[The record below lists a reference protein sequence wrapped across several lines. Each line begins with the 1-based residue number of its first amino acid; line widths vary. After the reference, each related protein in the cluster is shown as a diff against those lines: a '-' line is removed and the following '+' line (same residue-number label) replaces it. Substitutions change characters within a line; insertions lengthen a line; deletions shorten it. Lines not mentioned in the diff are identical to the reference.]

1 MDAPEPT
8 PTPSSLP
15 IRTASGGGA
24 AAGAFLRAI
33 DLGALRRLVVFGFG
47 LRLLL
52 WAISS
57 GSGEIRGWSR
67 IGAQVA
73 AHGVRRFSTSGLST
87 RQSPVAAMWAG
98 AAHSIATEL
107 EAPFELVFKVLP
119 LLADAALLTL
129 IIAVVRRRGGTALDA
144 WRAGAIYATALAVV
158 WTTSHHGGLD
168 SVLACCALLA
178 VVLVDEGDRPI
189 LAGLALAAAIH
200 MHMAAVALLPALWL
214 LQARSLRQTAW
225 FSLAVA
231 IGLSPLALPL
241 SAKGQAF
248 IERALNLETPSNRW
262 GLQFLFGEGSE
273 LPIVGHFVELIG
285 GRVQA
290 ESFTLVLLASVVIGV
305 QARLRHRSGLET
317 GALVVAALLV
327 LTPSIGLPYA
337 ALPLP
342 FLVVIDLRRSLIYS
356 AASGAFLTLAYLGFA
371 KAEMP
376 LVTNHSTPIGFFAGL
391 CAFCAWLVLL
401 DVLVQRLRPARAASG
416 PAAPSLMWER
426 ALLPLVFVVVATPM
440 GAALALATP
449 PFQVADEPLHA
460 MTACALAEGQ
470 LRPEHDAPPPW
481 TTTLDVPADLVVF
494 NRAIAALKLPHQPE
508 RRASVP
514 DLLDAAR
521 LPHDPSMRHISTREE
536 TREMGVYPPAMYGPQ
551 ALACA
556 VGRAAQLRPWALLSA
571 MRLANLAAFI
581 LLGALA
587 LWVLPTGRE
596 AVALLLLT
604 PMALSS
610 GASASADGQ
619 LIPLVAL
626 WLAVIFRIA
635 ARPNPQ
641 PLPVVAIFGAVVGA
655 FALSLAKSVYVPL
668 ALAFIL
674 LPRGCFT
681 SLTHRLVAT
690 TLVVG
695 ASVLGAVVWI
705 PETGG
710 GLDAWA
716 AKAGLEP
723 AATLT
728 ARLEAPFTFALAA
741 LRTFF
746 RERILTGVVGTLGW
760 RDTVLP
766 FSAFAVFWAAFVPVT
781 LLGGGARSSWRR
793 GVGVI
798 VLGVGAV
805 FALLLFYALYF
816 TKPDARWVSDVQGR
830 HFLPGLIFVSVG
842 LAEYLG
848 LDMRRRGRRSLAVVV
863 GVVAIFILV
872 QALGAVQTRYYL
884 DAAQVP
890 EVMRAAFQIPA
901 AAPSNGARTE
911 RPASGSEDQPTAAAS
926 DDDEAPP

>member
-1 MDAPEPT
+1 M
-8 PTPSSLP
+8 
-15 IRTASGGGA
+15 AS
-24 AAGAFLRAI
+24 AAGDFLRAI

-57 GSGEIRGWSR
+57 GSGETRGWVR
-67 IGAQVA
+67 IGAEVA
-73 AHGVRRFSTSGLST
+73 AHGVRRSVTSGLST

-98 AAHSIATEL
+98 AAHTIATGL

-129 IIAVVRRRGGTALDA
+129 IIAVVRRRGGTVLDA
-144 WRAGAIYATALAVV
+144 WRAAAIYSTAFAVV
-158 WTTSHHGGLD
+158 WATSHHGGLD

-200 MHMAAVALLPALWL
+200 MHMAAVVLLPALWL
-214 LQARSLRQTAW
+214 LQARSLRQTVW
-225 FSLAVA
+225 FSLAVVT
-231 IGLSPLALPL
+231 GLSPLALSL

-248 IERALNLETPSNRW
+248 IGRALNLAAPSNRW

-273 LPIVGHFVELIG
+273 LPILGHFVELIG
-285 GRVQA
+285 ARVQA

-317 GALVVAALLV
+317 GALVIAAFLV

-337 ALPLP
+337 ALPVP

-356 AASGAFLTLAYLGFA
+356 AASGAFLTLAYLGVA

-376 LVTNHSTPIGFFAGL
+376 LVTDHTTPIGFFAGL
-391 CAFCAWLVLL
+391 FAFCAWLVLL
-401 DVLVQRLRPARAASG
+401 VVLVQRLRPTGPVPG
-416 PAAPSLMWER
+416 PAVPSPGWER
-426 ALLPLVFVVVATPM
+426 ALLPLVFAGVAAPV
-440 GAALALATP
+440 GVALALATP

-460 MTACALAEGQ
+460 FTACAMAHGQ
-470 LRPEHDAPPPW
+470 LRPEHDAPAPW
-481 TTTLDVPADLVVF
+481 TTTLDVPADLVVC
-494 NRAIAALKLPHQPE
+494 NRAIATLKLPHKPE
-508 RRASVP
+508 TRASLP
-514 DLLDAAR
+514 ELLDAAR
-521 LPHDPSMRHISTREE
+521 LPHDPSLFRIVTRDE
-536 TREMGVYPPAMYGPQ
+536 TREMGVYPPVMYGPQ
-551 ALACA
+551 AVACA

-571 MRLANLAAFI
+571 MRLGNLAAFI

-626 WLAVIFRIA
+626 WLAVILRVA
-635 ARPNPQ
+635 ARSTPQ
-641 PLPVVAIFGAVVGA
+641 PLPVVAILGAAVGA

-668 ALAFIL
+668 ALAFML
-674 LPRGCFT
+674 LPQGCFK
-681 SLTHRLVAT
+681 SLAHRLVAT
-690 TLVVG
+690 TI
-695 ASVLGAVVWI
+695 VLGASMLGAVIWI
-705 PETGG
+705 PETAG
-710 GLDAWA
+710 GLDAWT
-716 AKAGLEP
+716 AKEGLEP
-723 AATLT
+723 AATLV

-766 FSAFAVFWAAFVPVT
+766 FSASAAFWAAFVPFT
-781 LLGGGARSSWRR
+781 LLGGSARSSWRR
-793 GVGVI
+793 GVGFI
-798 VLGVGAV
+798 VLGVGAAG
-805 FALLLFYALYF
+805 ALLLFYALYF
-816 TKPDARWVSDVQGR
+816 TKPDARWVSNVQGR
-830 HFLPGLIFVSVG
+830 HFLPGLIFISVG

-848 LDMRRRGRRSLAVVV
+848 LDMARRGRRILAVIV
-863 GVVAIFILV
+863 GVVAVFILV
-872 QALGAVQTRYYL
+872 KALGAVQGRYYL
-884 DAAQVP
+884 DPAQVP
-890 EVMRAAFQIPA
+890 EVMGAAFQMPVA
-901 AAPSNGARTE
+901 EPSGAPKKK
-911 RPASGSEDQPTAAAS
+911 RPAPVSKGKSAAAAS
-926 DDDEAPP
+926 DNHEPPP